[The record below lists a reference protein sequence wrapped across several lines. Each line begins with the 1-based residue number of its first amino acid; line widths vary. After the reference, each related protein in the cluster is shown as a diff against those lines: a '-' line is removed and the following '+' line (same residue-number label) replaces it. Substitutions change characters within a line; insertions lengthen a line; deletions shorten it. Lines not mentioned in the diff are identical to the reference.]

1 MSGSTS
7 PGVYGV
13 DYEPVDS
20 EHRVQIGLMDALCN
34 ALEQEPVQG
43 AIDDILERLVSYT
56 DAHFMAEQL
65 LMRQYSY
72 PLYEAHELE
81 HDRLVEKV
89 HELQR
94 KYRAGETRMTLEIA
108 QSLKAWLLRHI
119 KSTDHALGDFLKQ
132 YREPNAG

>member
-1 MSGSTS
+1 MSESTS
-7 PGVYGV
+7 SGVYGV

-20 EHRVQIGLMDALCN
+20 EHRVQIGLMDALCK
-34 ALEQEPVQG
+34 ALEQEPAEG
-43 AIDDILERLVSYT
+43 AIDGILERLVSYT

-72 PLYEAHELE
+72 PMYEAHELE

-94 KYRAGETRMTLEIA
+94 KYRAGEILMTLEVA

-132 YREPNAG
+132 HGEPNPG

>member
-1 MSGSTS
+1 
-7 PGVYGV
+7 
-13 DYEPVDS
+13 
-20 EHRVQIGLMDALCN
+20 
-34 ALEQEPVQG
+34 
-43 AIDDILERLVSYT
+43 
-56 DAHFMAEQL
+56 MAEQL
-65 LMRQYSY
+65 LMRQYAY